1 MKNTERFAPAAEQWI
16 QLFNA
21 GAHRAVQA
29 WRSGGEQL
37 GGLAR
42 ERWDSAFAASRAQLS
57 KETQR
62 NADRTR
68 QAVAGCY
75 AKGLELSTSGAETA
89 VDTLVEAARGAVS
102 RAEAWRAARA

>member
-1 MKNTERFAPAAEQWI
+1 MNTERFAPAAEQWI
-16 QLFNA
+16 HLFDA
-21 GAHRAVQA
+21 GAHRAIAA
-29 WRSGGEQL
+29 WRDGGESL

-68 QAVAGCY
+68 KVVADCY
-75 AKGLELSTSGAETA
+75 AKGLELSTAGAETA
-89 VDTLVEAARGAVS
+89 VDTLVEAARTALS
-102 RAEAWRAARA
+102 RAEAWRTTRA

>member
-1 MKNTERFAPAAEQWI
+1 MNTDHFAPAAEQWI
-16 QLFNA
+16 QLFDA
-21 GAHRAVQA
+21 GAHRAIEA

-57 KETQR
+57 KETQH

-68 QAVAGCY
+68 QAVAGAY
-75 AKGLELSTSGAETA
+75 AKGLELSTAGAETA
-89 VDTLVEAARGAVS
+89 VDALVQAARKAVS
-102 RAEAWRAARA
+102 RAEDWRATRG

>member
-1 MKNTERFAPAAEQWI
+1 MNTERFAPAAEQWI
-16 QLFNA
+16 HLFDA
-21 GAHRAVQA
+21 GAQRAIAA
-29 WRSGGEQL
+29 WREGGEQL

-68 QAVAGCY
+68 RAVAGCY
-75 AKGLELSTSGAETA
+75 AKGLELSAAGAESA
-89 VDTLVEAARGAVS
+89 VATLVEAARGALS
-102 RAEAWRAARA
+102 RAEAWRSARA